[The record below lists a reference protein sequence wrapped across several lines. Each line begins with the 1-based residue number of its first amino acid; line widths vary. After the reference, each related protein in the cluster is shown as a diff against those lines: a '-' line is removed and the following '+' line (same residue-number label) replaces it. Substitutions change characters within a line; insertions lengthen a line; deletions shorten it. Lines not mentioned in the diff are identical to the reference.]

1 MRKSAKPSLKV
12 WQWNCRGM
20 GRKQASLSLRVSLEP
35 NPPAVILLQEP
46 GKKPVKIKDY
56 ATIEGDQYVATL
68 VHKTYAAT
76 RLDLDG
82 CEVSC
87 CHIVIIPV
95 KKGDRGVHVVNV
107 YGNPKNHKTDYRR
120 LIAKVVKE
128 AGKDPV
134 VIAGDF
140 NAPHPGWG
148 YKYVSPK
155 GRRLAES
162 INQERLTLLTEV
174 DQPTRTGTS
183 SCRDTCPDL
192 TLVKNVAN
200 AEWTNLMEQLGSDH
214 CILETTIHE
223 SGYTR
228 KTGKARITDWDRW
241 RKQRGKGA
249 ASIENIE
256 DWSSEVIASVKPF
269 VAEVELSEK
278 TPAVDTR
285 LLHLW
290 EARRGLTRRWKKQR
304 YNKKLRKRIQAL
316 TKLAEDY
323 AVDLARKNW
332 YGLCDSIRGSL
343 GTAQAWRMLRALIDP
358 SRAKAVTGGR
368 LAELI
373 HKLPGDRKQIMD
385 RLAERYLCLESTGEI
400 VEYEGQ
406 ENPELDRPI
415 TVAELEYELG
425 VMRKGAAPGPDS
437 LTAKLLYNL
446 GEGDL
451 KELVRHFNEH
461 FWERGLT
468 PDSWKV
474 ADIRFIPKPKKELKL
489 ENLRPISL
497 TSCLGKAFERVIN
510 SRVMKYLDK
519 EQLLP
524 NTQFGFRPHT
534 STQDILLWIYKDILE
549 NPRSGQTRCLLALDL
564 KGAFDNVSHESIL
577 RGLSTVNCG
586 RRTFE
591 YVRSFLTDRTA
602 TLTLGSMQSGTYRLG
617 SRGTPQGAVLSPLLF
632 NLALRGLPEA
642 LRAVPNVEHAI
653 YADDIT
659 LWCREGSD
667 AEIEEKLQAAA
678 DIVGE
683 YVMRCGLKC
692 APEKSELLVFR
703 NPRDKLVD
711 HIDVVIDGVRV
722 PKPAEVRIL
731 GQLLQQG
738 RGNKSTIDRL
748 DAMTTQVCGMMRRI
762 RNRRHGIKE
771 KEAIQ
776 LVQAFIIARLT
787 YGTPYLNLNKAE
799 MQKLNVLIRRAYKN
813 ALGLPERTAT
823 EKLLKLGVHNT
834 IEELHEAQLVSQL
847 KRLSSTVN
855 GAWLLDKLGMAVPG
869 GSHGPGDAGEE
880 LPAETRQ
887 RFTISRIPRN
897 MHPDRNAER
906 RQARAVA
913 LARSWD
919 SREGTLY
926 VDGAGPVLGVAA
938 IAVASAQG
946 QIRRVASIRAQTV
959 EQVEEAAIALAVVCN
974 PRATIIS
981 DSQRACQNFARGVV
995 GQPALRLLRKT
1006 AVEGVH
1012 LIWTPGHMGQ
1022 VGNEAANA
1030 AARGALYR
1038 DSVLPQRDLD
1048 SALTY
1053 SEALKALRTHRAEYP
1068 GPAKGLSKE
1077 EEFTWRRLQT
1087 DTFVTPIQLHLWY
1100 PERYATADCPFCGE
1114 PWVGVYHVVWACKN
1128 LPGLAPVEEPKLE
1141 EWEAG
1146 LKYATASEQRLLVAR
1161 ALRVHS
1167 ALGAPE

>member
-1 MRKSAKPSLKV
+1 MSKLVKLQVRKKLGA
-12 WQWNCRGM
+12 QWICVRHC
-20 GRKQASLSLRVSLEP
+20 LELP
-35 NPPAVILLQEP
+35 QIHFCSHC
-46 GKKPVKIKDY
+46 
-56 ATIEGDQYVATL
+56 TL
-68 VHKTYAAT
+68 VQPLQDKRPQLPKLHPPPITM
-76 RLDLDG
+76 D
-82 CEVSC
+82 S
-87 CHIVIIPV
+87 
-95 KKGDRGVHVVNV
+95 KKSRPSGFWYICRTVVAYSPSV
-107 YGNPKNHKTDYRR
+107 F
-120 LIAKVVKE
+120 L
-128 AGKDPV
+128 
-134 VIAGDF
+134 DF
-140 NAPHPGWG
+140 NSVQIALHCF
-148 YKYVSPK
+148 
-155 GRRLAES
+155 
-162 INQERLTLLTEV
+162 LL
-174 DQPTRTGTS
+174 
-183 SCRDTCPDL
+183 
-192 TLVKNVAN
+192 
-200 AEWTNLMEQLGSDH
+200 
-214 CILETTIHE
+214 IL
-223 SGYTR
+223 
-228 KTGKARITDWDRW
+228 K
-241 RKQRGKGA
+241 
-249 ASIENIE
+249 
-256 DWSSEVIASVKPF
+256 
-269 VAEVELSEK
+269 
-278 TPAVDTR
+278 
-285 LLHLW
+285 
-290 EARRGLTRRWKKQR
+290 
-304 YNKKLRKRIQAL
+304 
-316 TKLAEDY
+316 
-323 AVDLARKNW
+323 
-332 YGLCDSIRGSL
+332 
-343 GTAQAWRMLRALIDP
+343 
-358 SRAKAVTGGR
+358 
-368 LAELI
+368 
-373 HKLPGDRKQIMD
+373 
-385 RLAERYLCLESTGEI
+385 
-400 VEYEGQ
+400 
-406 ENPELDRPI
+406 
-415 TVAELEYELG
+415 
-425 VMRKGAAPGPDS
+425 
-437 LTAKLLYNL
+437 
-446 GEGDL
+446 
-451 KELVRHFNEH
+451 
-461 FWERGLT
+461 
-468 PDSWKV
+468 
-474 ADIRFIPKPKKELKL
+474 
-489 ENLRPISL
+489 
-497 TSCLGKAFERVIN
+497 
-510 SRVMKYLDK
+510 
-519 EQLLP
+519 
-524 NTQFGFRPHT
+524 
-534 STQDILLWIYKDILE
+534 
-549 NPRSGQTRCLLALDL
+549 
-564 KGAFDNVSHESIL
+564 
-577 RGLSTVNCG
+577 
-586 RRTFE
+586 
-591 YVRSFLTDRTA
+591 
-602 TLTLGSMQSGTYRLG
+602 LG

-855 GAWLLDKLGMAVPG
+855 GVWLLDKLGMAVPG

-938 IAVASAQG
+938 IVVASAQG

-1038 DSVLPQRDLD
+1038 DSVLLQRDLD

-1100 PERYATADCPFCGE
+1100 PERERQTLNYGNEKRRPFVNVERRMLNYDNVKQRRFENVEQQNLRFGTVKFNVNVQSERRNPTFENGKPCWFVNVEQQNLRFGTVKFNNVAKIKMVSLKANKLANPNTELANIRSASPRDLSTEEDIHVYGYGQFQRMALLCSIVSFFMNVVHSQTLLVMSRPVAHWCE
-1114 PWVGVYHVVWACKN
+1114 PPDEY
-1128 LPGLAPVEEPKLE
+1128 
-1141 EWEAG
+1141 AG
-1146 LKYATASEQRLLVAR
+1146 LSADEWKNTSIPKDEDGRFSSCTRYEPPMPTPTDNKPEVSCDRWDYEREVGATIVTDFSLVCDRKWLLW
-1161 ALRVHS
+1161 ALRFVYLLGGSVLLHVMGS
-1167 ALGAPE
+1167 AADNYGRRAVLVLTLLGLVVSGVITSLVKTRLEFAVLHLLTSASITTFQIGDGVRGSVSR

>member
-1 MRKSAKPSLKV
+1 MA
-12 WQWNCRGM
+12 
-20 GRKQASLSLRVSLEP
+20 
-35 NPPAVILLQEP
+35 
-46 GKKPVKIKDY
+46 
-56 ATIEGDQYVATL
+56 
-68 VHKTYAAT
+68 
-76 RLDLDG
+76 
-82 CEVSC
+82 
-87 CHIVIIPV
+87 
-95 KKGDRGVHVVNV
+95 
-107 YGNPKNHKTDYRR
+107 NHKTDYRR

-148 YKYVSPK
+148 YK
-155 GRRLAES
+155 
-162 INQERLTLLTEV
+162 
-174 DQPTRTGTS
+174 
-183 SCRDTCPDL
+183 DTCPDL

-249 ASIENIE
+249 ASIESIE

-278 TPAVDTR
+278 TPAMDTR

-290 EARRGLTRRWKKQR
+290 EARRGLARRWKKQR

-332 YGLCDSIRGSL
+332 
-343 GTAQAWRMLRALIDP
+343 
-358 SRAKAVTGGR
+358 
-368 LAELI
+368 
-373 HKLPGDRKQIMD
+373 
-385 RLAERYLCLESTGEI
+385 
-400 VEYEGQ
+400 
-406 ENPELDRPI
+406 
-415 TVAELEYELG
+415 
-425 VMRKGAAPGPDS
+425 
-437 LTAKLLYNL
+437 
-446 GEGDL
+446 
-451 KELVRHFNEH
+451 
-461 FWERGLT
+461 
-468 PDSWKV
+468 
-474 ADIRFIPKPKKELKL
+474 
-489 ENLRPISL
+489 
-497 TSCLGKAFERVIN
+497 
-510 SRVMKYLDK
+510 
-519 EQLLP
+519 
-524 NTQFGFRPHT
+524 
-534 STQDILLWIYKDILE
+534 
-549 NPRSGQTRCLLALDL
+549 
-564 KGAFDNVSHESIL
+564 
-577 RGLSTVNCG
+577 
-586 RRTFE
+586 
-591 YVRSFLTDRTA
+591 
-602 TLTLGSMQSGTYRLG
+602 
-617 SRGTPQGAVLSPLLF
+617 
-632 NLALRGLPEA
+632 
-642 LRAVPNVEHAI
+642 
-653 YADDIT
+653 
-659 LWCREGSD
+659 
-667 AEIEEKLQAAA
+667 
-678 DIVGE
+678 
-683 YVMRCGLKC
+683 
-692 APEKSELLVFR
+692 
-703 NPRDKLVD
+703 
-711 HIDVVIDGVRV
+711 
-722 PKPAEVRIL
+722 
-731 GQLLQQG
+731 
-738 RGNKSTIDRL
+738 
-748 DAMTTQVCGMMRRI
+748 
-762 RNRRHGIKE
+762 
-771 KEAIQ
+771 
-776 LVQAFIIARLT
+776 
-787 YGTPYLNLNKAE
+787 
-799 MQKLNVLIRRAYKN
+799 RAYKN

-823 EKLLKLGVHNT
+823 EKLLKLGMHNT

-946 QIRRVASIRAQTV
+946 QIRRVASVRAQTV

-1048 SALTY
+1048 NALTH

-1114 PWVGVYHVVWACKN
+1114 PWVDVYHVVWACKN

-1146 LKYATASEQRLLVAR
+1146 LKYATASEQRVLVAR

>member
-1 MRKSAKPSLKV
+1 
-12 WQWNCRGM
+12 
-20 GRKQASLSLRVSLEP
+20 
-35 NPPAVILLQEP
+35 
-46 GKKPVKIKDY
+46 
-56 ATIEGDQYVATL
+56 
-68 VHKTYAAT
+68 
-76 RLDLDG
+76 
-82 CEVSC
+82 
-87 CHIVIIPV
+87 
-95 KKGDRGVHVVNV
+95 
-107 YGNPKNHKTDYRR
+107 
-120 LIAKVVKE
+120 
-128 AGKDPV
+128 
-134 VIAGDF
+134 
-140 NAPHPGWG
+140 
-148 YKYVSPK
+148 
-155 GRRLAES
+155 
-162 INQERLTLLTEV
+162 
-174 DQPTRTGTS
+174 
-183 SCRDTCPDL
+183 
-192 TLVKNVAN
+192 
-200 AEWTNLMEQLGSDH
+200 
-214 CILETTIHE
+214 
-223 SGYTR
+223 
-228 KTGKARITDWDRW
+228 
-241 RKQRGKGA
+241 
-249 ASIENIE
+249 
-256 DWSSEVIASVKPF
+256 
-269 VAEVELSEK
+269 
-278 TPAVDTR
+278 
-285 LLHLW
+285 
-290 EARRGLTRRWKKQR
+290 
-304 YNKKLRKRIQAL
+304 
-316 TKLAEDY
+316 
-323 AVDLARKNW
+323 
-332 YGLCDSIRGSL
+332 
-343 GTAQAWRMLRALIDP
+343 
-358 SRAKAVTGGR
+358 
-368 LAELI
+368 
-373 HKLPGDRKQIMD
+373 
-385 RLAERYLCLESTGEI
+385 
-400 VEYEGQ
+400 
-406 ENPELDRPI
+406 
-415 TVAELEYELG
+415 
-425 VMRKGAAPGPDS
+425 
-437 LTAKLLYNL
+437 
-446 GEGDL
+446 
-451 KELVRHFNEH
+451 
-461 FWERGLT
+461 
-468 PDSWKV
+468 
-474 ADIRFIPKPKKELKL
+474 
-489 ENLRPISL
+489 
-497 TSCLGKAFERVIN
+497 
-510 SRVMKYLDK
+510 
-519 EQLLP
+519 
-524 NTQFGFRPHT
+524 
-534 STQDILLWIYKDILE
+534 
-549 NPRSGQTRCLLALDL
+549 
-564 KGAFDNVSHESIL
+564 
-577 RGLSTVNCG
+577 
-586 RRTFE
+586 
-591 YVRSFLTDRTA
+591 
-602 TLTLGSMQSGTYRLG
+602 MQSGTYRLG

>member
-1 MRKSAKPSLKV
+1 
-12 WQWNCRGM
+12 M

-76 RLDLDG
+76 RLDWMA
-82 CEVSC
+82 VSE
-87 CHIVIIPV
+87 
-95 KKGDRGVHVVNV
+95 KRDRGVHVVNV
-107 YGNPKNHKTDYRR
+107 YGNPKHHKTDYRR

-200 AEWTNLMEQLGSDH
+200 AEWTNLMEQLVR
-214 CILETTIHE
+214 IH
-223 SGYTR
+223 
-228 KTGKARITDWDRW
+228 KKDGKGKNNGLGPMA
-241 RKQRGKGA
+241 KQRGKGA

-269 VAEVELSEK
+269 VLKLNSQRKPQQWTRVCFISGSTTRADQEMEETALQQEAEEEDSSTHK
-278 TPAVDTR
+278 A
-285 LLHLW
+285 
-290 EARRGLTRRWKKQR
+290 G
-304 YNKKLRKRIQAL
+304 
-316 TKLAEDY
+316 EDY

-332 YGLCDSIRGSL
+332 YGLCDSIRRSL

-358 SRAKAVTGGR
+358 SRAKA
-368 LAELI
+368 LYAI
-373 HKLPGDRKQIMD
+373 
-385 RLAERYLCLESTGEI
+385 STKI
-400 VEYEGQ
+400 
-406 ENPELDRPI
+406 
-415 TVAELEYELG
+415 
-425 VMRKGAAPGPDS
+425 
-437 LTAKLLYNL
+437 
-446 GEGDL
+446 
-451 KELVRHFNEH
+451 

-468 PDSWKV
+468 PDSWKA

-564 KGAFDNVSHESIL
+564 KGAFDNVSHESIF

-602 TLTLGSMQSGTYRLG
+602 TLTLGSIQSGTYRLG

-683 YVMRCGLKC
+683 YAMRCGLKC

-738 RGNKSTIDRL
+738 RGNKPTIDRL

-762 RNRRHGIKE
+762 RNRRHGLKE

-926 VDGAGPVLGVAA
+926 VDGAGPMLGVAA

-946 QIRRVASIRAQTV
+946 QIRRIASIRAQTV

-1114 PWVGVYHVVWACKN
+1114 PWVDVYHVVWACKN

-1146 LKYATASEQRLLVAR
+1146 LKCATASEQRLLVAR

>member
-1 MRKSAKPSLKV
+1 
-12 WQWNCRGM
+12 
-20 GRKQASLSLRVSLEP
+20 
-35 NPPAVILLQEP
+35 
-46 GKKPVKIKDY
+46 
-56 ATIEGDQYVATL
+56 
-68 VHKTYAAT
+68 
-76 RLDLDG
+76 
-82 CEVSC
+82 
-87 CHIVIIPV
+87 
-95 KKGDRGVHVVNV
+95 
-107 YGNPKNHKTDYRR
+107 
-120 LIAKVVKE
+120 
-128 AGKDPV
+128 
-134 VIAGDF
+134 
-140 NAPHPGWG
+140 
-148 YKYVSPK
+148 
-155 GRRLAES
+155 
-162 INQERLTLLTEV
+162 
-174 DQPTRTGTS
+174 
-183 SCRDTCPDL
+183 
-192 TLVKNVAN
+192 
-200 AEWTNLMEQLGSDH
+200 
-214 CILETTIHE
+214 
-223 SGYTR
+223 
-228 KTGKARITDWDRW
+228 
-241 RKQRGKGA
+241 
-249 ASIENIE
+249 
-256 DWSSEVIASVKPF
+256 
-269 VAEVELSEK
+269 
-278 TPAVDTR
+278 
-285 LLHLW
+285 
-290 EARRGLTRRWKKQR
+290 
-304 YNKKLRKRIQAL
+304 
-316 TKLAEDY
+316 
-323 AVDLARKNW
+323 
-332 YGLCDSIRGSL
+332 
-343 GTAQAWRMLRALIDP
+343 
-358 SRAKAVTGGR
+358 
-368 LAELI
+368 
-373 HKLPGDRKQIMD
+373 
-385 RLAERYLCLESTGEI
+385 
-400 VEYEGQ
+400 
-406 ENPELDRPI
+406 
-415 TVAELEYELG
+415 
-425 VMRKGAAPGPDS
+425 
-437 LTAKLLYNL
+437 
-446 GEGDL
+446 
-451 KELVRHFNEH
+451 
-461 FWERGLT
+461 
-468 PDSWKV
+468 
-474 ADIRFIPKPKKELKL
+474 
-489 ENLRPISL
+489 
-497 TSCLGKAFERVIN
+497 
-510 SRVMKYLDK
+510 
-519 EQLLP
+519 
-524 NTQFGFRPHT
+524 
-534 STQDILLWIYKDILE
+534 
-549 NPRSGQTRCLLALDL
+549 
-564 KGAFDNVSHESIL
+564 
-577 RGLSTVNCG
+577 
-586 RRTFE
+586 
-591 YVRSFLTDRTA
+591 
-602 TLTLGSMQSGTYRLG
+602 MQSGTYRLG

-703 NPRDKLVD
+703 NPRDKLVG

-813 ALGLPERTAT
+813 ALRLPERTAT

-869 GSHGPGDAGEE
+869 GSYGPGDAGEE

-906 RQARAVA
+906 RQTRAVA

-1100 PERYATADCPFCGE
+1100 PERYATADCPFCGFTQQSFDKVAQE
-1114 PWVGVYHVVWACKN
+1114 AQKGPLFVSLMVDEMGIKRQTDWDGKEVVGYCDLGHGIIRNDCATFAKHTLVFLAVAVNRNWKIPLGYALIDGLDGNARANLVREYIIKLKDAGAKCISVTCDGTNCNITVLTALGVRFAQPMKSWFTHPSDPTSRVHAVLDACHVIKLMRSLLAERGCIRDGAGKVVTWRYLAALDNLQQQEGLHAANKLRKQHIDFERQKMKVSLAAQTLSRSVSCALLFCKEKGIQGFEGAEATAKFAAAVDDIFDLTN
-1128 LPGLAPVEEPKLE
+1128 SCHPLGRGSKCPIRASNQVTILERIEQASRYLRALKDVTGKPLSQGARKTPVLGFLLVLASIKGLAEDLVWSPTPPLRCLLTRKLSQDHLE
-1141 EWEAG
+1141 LFFATVRNRTGNNNNPTALEFRSDPPGGGEFPSVAPIFP
-1146 LKYATASEQRLLVAR
+1146 YAPQ
-1161 ALRVHS
+1161 
-1167 ALGAPE
+1167 

>member
-1 MRKSAKPSLKV
+1 
-12 WQWNCRGM
+12 M

-107 YGNPKNHKTDYRR
+107 YGNPKHHKTDYRR

-332 YGLCDSIRGSL
+332 YGLCDSIRRSL

-373 HKLPGDRKQIMD
+373 HKLPGDCKQIMD
-385 RLAERYLCLESTGEI
+385 QLAERYLCLESTGEI

-451 KELVRHFNEH
+451 KEL
-461 FWERGLT
+461 
-468 PDSWKV
+468 
-474 ADIRFIPKPKKELKL
+474 
-489 ENLRPISL
+489 
-497 TSCLGKAFERVIN
+497 
-510 SRVMKYLDK
+510 
-519 EQLLP
+519 
-524 NTQFGFRPHT
+524 
-534 STQDILLWIYKDILE
+534 
-549 NPRSGQTRCLLALDL
+549 
-564 KGAFDNVSHESIL
+564 
-577 RGLSTVNCG
+577 
-586 RRTFE
+586 
-591 YVRSFLTDRTA
+591 
-602 TLTLGSMQSGTYRLG
+602 
-617 SRGTPQGAVLSPLLF
+617 
-632 NLALRGLPEA
+632 
-642 LRAVPNVEHAI
+642 
-653 YADDIT
+653 
-659 LWCREGSD
+659 
-667 AEIEEKLQAAA
+667 
-678 DIVGE
+678 
-683 YVMRCGLKC
+683 
-692 APEKSELLVFR
+692 
-703 NPRDKLVD
+703 
-711 HIDVVIDGVRV
+711 
-722 PKPAEVRIL
+722 
-731 GQLLQQG
+731 
-738 RGNKSTIDRL
+738 
-748 DAMTTQVCGMMRRI
+748 
-762 RNRRHGIKE
+762 
-771 KEAIQ
+771 
-776 LVQAFIIARLT
+776 AFIIARLT

-887 RFTISRIPRN
+887 KFTISRIPRN

-926 VDGAGPVLGVAA
+926 VDGAGPMLGVAA

-946 QIRRVASIRAQTV
+946 QIRRIASIRAQTV

-1114 PWVGVYHVVWACKN
+1114 PWVDVYHVVWACKN

-1146 LKYATASEQRLLVAR
+1146 LKCATASEQRLLVAR